1 MIIHNAYDLLYLHN
15 QLNTIVNIYHYANH
29 YINSMF
35 ITLEKQHHILLKSIL
50 HTIGKAI
57 FYFPFPS
64 TMYITSISMYFA
76 DINILLSIS
85 IYSAD
90 IYHSTLCLI
99 YVPCGRQLA
108 VPLCS
113 PIYYALPPRS
123 FCICPSETAVMRLF
137 GEDDPSPPPTL

>member
-1 MIIHNAYDLLYLHN
+1 MHTIYCIYTID
-15 QLNTIVNIYHYANH
+15 QLNTIVNIYHYASL

-64 TMYITSISMYFA
+64 TMYILSISMYFA

-90 IYHSTLCLI
+90 MYHSTLCFI

-108 VPLCS
+108 VPPCS
-113 PIYYALPPRS
+113 PIYSVLPPRS

-137 GEDDPSPPPTL
+137 GEDVPSPPPTL

>member
-1 MIIHNAYDLLYLHN
+1 MHTIYCIYTID

-64 TMYITSISMYFA
+64 TMSIPSISMYFA

-85 IYSAD
+85 IYFAD
-90 IYHSTLCLI
+90 IYHDSTLCFI

-113 PIYYALPPRS
+113 PIYSALPPRS
-123 FCICPSETAVMRLF
+123 FCICPSETAVMR
-137 GEDDPSPPPTL
+137 

>member
-1 MIIHNAYDLLYLHN
+1 MHTIYCIYTID

-57 FYFPFPS
+57 FYFPS
-64 TMYITSISMYFA
+64 TMSILSISMYFA

-90 IYHSTLCLI
+90 MYHSTLCFI

-108 VPLCS
+108 VPPCS
-113 PIYYALPPRS
+113 PIYSALPPRS

-137 GEDDPSPPPTL
+137 GEDVPSPPPTL

>member
-29 YINSMF
+29 YINSTF

-64 TMYITSISMYFA
+64 TMSILSISMYFA
-76 DINILLSIS
+76 DINILLSFS

-90 IYHSTLCLI
+90 IYHSTLCFI

-108 VPLCS
+108 VPPCS
-113 PIYYALPPRS
+113 PIYSALPPRS

-137 GEDDPSPPPTL
+137 GEDVPSPPPTL